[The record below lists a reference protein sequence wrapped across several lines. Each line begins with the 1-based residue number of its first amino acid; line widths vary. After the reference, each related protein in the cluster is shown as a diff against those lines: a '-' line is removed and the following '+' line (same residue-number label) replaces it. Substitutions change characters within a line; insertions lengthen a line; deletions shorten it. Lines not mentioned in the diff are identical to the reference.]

1 VIRARVLVFAA
12 GVAVATALMVSATS
26 SYAAETVNVRAGDYW
41 FCDPSFHLQV
51 CTTTVRAG
59 DTVMWDFSGSNE
71 PHTTT
76 ECGADCDRPSGS
88 PLWDSGLI
96 DVGGPPFTRTFDAPG
111 SYLYY
116 CRVHPI
122 DMRGRIV
129 VEAAAAMPG
138 PTSQPAPDG
147 GDDATLPAA
156 TPGPALDALPPAGSG
171 PQAALSAGGVAAALS
186 SGGLALLGAGAWS
199 RMRRSRP

>member
-1 VIRARVLVFAA
+1 MIRACLLVFAA
-12 GVAVATALMVSATS
+12 GVAAAIALMAPATS
-26 SYAAETVNVRAGDYW
+26 SYAAETVTVRAGDYW
-41 FCDPSFHLQV
+41 FCDPSFHVQV

-59 DTVMWDFSGSNE
+59 DTVVWDFNGSNE

-88 PLWDSGLI
+88 PLWDSGMI
-96 DVGGPPFTRTFDAPG
+96 DVGGPPFARIFDAPG

-129 VEAAAAMPG
+129 VEAAAPVPS
-138 PTSQPAPDG
+138 PTGQPAPDG
-147 GDDATLPAA
+147 GDDAATPPA
-156 TPGPALDALPPAGSG
+156 TPGPPLNALPPAGSG
-171 PQAALSAGGVAAALS
+171 LQGSIALGWTAMVLG
-186 SGGLALLGAGAWS
+186 SGGLVLLGTGVWS
-199 RMRRSRP
+199 RMRRSS